1 MKKNLILCMA
11 LALTLGLSTNVQ
23 ALEVPTDTV
32 VQNLNGSQQV
42 VKTYTVG
49 VAVDPQE
56 LIEDPFE
63 LDGYLYTFANIVKTE
78 NQVDK
83 VKQHTQAVTVETA
96 KKDLSAVL
104 EALAPVLEYDD
115 GTYSGR
121 LALDHTSIHTEAA
134 GYTSRSYTV
143 TETKEIGQLDRND
156 MSYVPA
162 TTTKNGVTLSLAG
175 VDWQVQ
181 STAMVDDVLVPSQ
194 YKAVATYTG
203 TGQYSAATGYVTTA
217 EYVGEVSHT
226 GVESVTYTLTYLGDD
241 LETEASH
248 SGAASWLQIAGKVF
262 SSRLFLMAVCL
273 AETVAVIVLAVLLA
287 RTRREMGDLRS
298 RIVFEQEE
306 DGAPD
311 FEKEDED

>member
-1 MKKNLILCMA
+1 MKKKLILCMA
-11 LALTLGLSTNVQ
+11 LALTLGLPTSAL

-56 LIEDPFE
+56 LIENPFE
-63 LDGYLYTFANIVKTE
+63 LDGYRYTFADIVKTE
-78 NQVDK
+78 NQVDE

-134 GYTSRSYTV
+134 GYTSRSYTL

-203 TGQYSAATGYVTTA
+203 TGRYSAATGYVTTA
-217 EYVGEVSHT
+217 EYVGEVSRT
-226 GVESVTYTLTYLGDD
+226 GVESVTYTLTYLGDA

-248 SGAASWLQIAGKVF
+248 SGAASWLQAAGKVF

-273 AETVAVIVLAVLLA
+273 VETVAVIVLAVLLA